1 MDDIPH
7 DPKNNYYLSYYHL
20 HLDILI
26 FKRIGHYLA
35 YILNG
40 EASLKTWAIY
50 VYTRMVN
57 QIVILYGLYQSL
69 NLFSFGFLLYRTC
82 LSMYL
87 VYEDINAKYL
97 ATYAKIMDTNP
108 LIKNLHPIMVNPAPS
123 SLISRVFPIQ
133 MQVIPNA
140 IIIIPAIR
148 RGLKS
153 ILELVEEFI

>member
-1 MDDIPH
+1 
-7 DPKNNYYLSYYHL
+7 
-20 HLDILI
+20 
-26 FKRIGHYLA
+26 
-35 YILNG
+35 
-40 EASLKTWAIY
+40 
-50 VYTRMVN
+50 
-57 QIVILYGLYQSL
+57 
-69 NLFSFGFLLYRTC
+69 
-82 LSMYL
+82 MYL

-97 ATYAKIMDTNP
+97 ATYAKVMDTNP
-108 LIKNLHPIMVNPAPS
+108 LIKNLHPIMINPAPS